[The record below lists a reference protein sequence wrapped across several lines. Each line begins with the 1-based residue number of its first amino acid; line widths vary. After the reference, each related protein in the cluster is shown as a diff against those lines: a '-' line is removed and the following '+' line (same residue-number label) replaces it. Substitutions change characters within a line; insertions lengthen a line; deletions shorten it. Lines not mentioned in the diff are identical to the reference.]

1 MFWLIRVGAYL
12 LSGAVMW
19 HFVQAGAGTEGLFQ
33 GRRLALDADNGL
45 VFGVCA
51 GLARFTG
58 FDVTLIRLGWA
69 LAAFYRGV
77 GLALYILAFL
87 LMPM

>member
-1 MFWLIRVGAYL
+1 MLWLIRVGAYL
-12 LSGAVMW
+12 LSGAVVW
-19 HFVQAGAGTEGLFQ
+19 HFVQNGAGPEGFLQ
-33 GRRLALDADNGL
+33 GRRLALDAENGL

-51 GLARFTG
+51 GLAKFTG
-58 FDVTLIRLGWA
+58 FDVTFIRLGWA

-77 GLALYILAFL
+77 GIVLYILAFL